1 MATFNVNALP
11 NYVEQHREELIAE
24 AVISAKSADL
34 FTLQTGIKGPTALNL
49 IDTEVVFGDGASC
62 GWNDAG
68 ETSLSQRILTPK
80 ALKVNMSICDKY
92 LLSKWANYLV
102 RVAAN
107 KTDADMPFEQEF
119 IEGVIKQ
126 VKAKIE
132 KMIYQGNPA
141 ENDPETGEAIDPNQ
155 FEGLITILTAS
166 GESTITTTAAS
177 SVSAYAFL
185 KQVAAR
191 IPAAVLEKE
200 DKVILVSAP
209 MYNAFM
215 QDLVSANLYHY
226 NPGDGANEYLL
237 PGTDIKVIAVNG
249 LNDTETYDYAI
260 AGSLSNMFYGVD
272 LQGGEEVFDLWY
284 SKDNREFRF
293 AIEFVAGVQVA
304 YPQEIVLGKRAK

>member
-1 MATFNVNALP
+1 MATFNVTALP
-11 NYVEQHREELIAE
+11 DYVEQHREELIAE

-49 IDTEVVFGDGASC
+49 IDTDVVFGDGSTC
-62 GWNDAG
+62 GWDNAG

-80 ALKVNMSICDKY
+80 ALKVNMSICDKN

-119 IEGVIKQ
+119 VDGVIKQ
-126 VKAKIE
+126 VKAGIE
-132 KMIYQGNPA
+132 KMIYQGDSTA
-141 ENDPETGEAIDPNQ
+141 TGTTEFD
-155 FEGLITILTAS
+155 GLIKILSAT
-166 GESTITTTAAS
+166 GESTINTTAAS

-215 QDLVSANLYHY
+215 QDLVTANLYHY
-226 NPGDGANEYLL
+226 NPGDGANEYML

-304 YPQEIVLGKRAK
+304 YPQEIVLGSRAK

>member
-1 MATFNVNALP
+1 MGTFNVNALP

-24 AVISAKSADL
+24 AVMSAKSADL

-49 IDTEVVFGDGASC
+49 IDTEVVFGDGSTC

-68 ETSLSQRILTPK
+68 ETSLSQRILTPR
-80 ALKVNMSICDKY
+80 ALKVNMSICDKN

-119 IEGVIKQ
+119 VDGVIKE
-126 VKAKIE
+126 VKAGIE
-132 KMIYQGNPA
+132 KMIYQGDSTA
-141 ENDPETGEAIDPNQ
+141 TGTTEFD
-155 FEGLITILTAS
+155 GLIKILTAT
-166 GESTITTTAAS
+166 GATTITTTAAS

-185 KQVAAR
+185 KQVAAKM
-191 IPAAVLEKE
+191 PAAVLEKD

-226 NPGDGANEYLL
+226 NPGDGENEYML
-237 PGTDIKVIAVNG
+237 PGTSIKVIAVNG
-249 LNDTETYDYAI
+249 LNDTETNDYAI

-272 LQGGEEVFDLWY
+272 LQGGEEIFDLWY

-304 YPQEIVLGKRAK
+304 YPQEIVLGSRALL

>member
-1 MATFNVNALP
+1 MATFNVTALP
-11 NYVEQHREELIAE
+11 DYVEQHREELIAE

-49 IDTEVVFGDGASC
+49 IDTDVVFGDGSTC
-62 GWNDAG
+62 GWDNAG
-68 ETSLSQRILTPK
+68 ETSLSQRILTPR
-80 ALKVNMSICDKY
+80 ALKVNMSICDKN

-119 IEGVIKQ
+119 VDGVIKQ
-126 VKAKIE
+126 VKAGIE
-132 KMIYQGNPA
+132 KMIYQGDYTA
-141 ENDPETGEAIDPNQ
+141 TGTTEFD
-155 FEGLITILTAS
+155 GLIKILSAT

-185 KQVAAR
+185 KQVAAQ

-209 MYNAFM
+209 MYNAFI

-226 NPGDGANEYLL
+226 NPGDGANEYML

-260 AGSLSNMFYGVD
+260 AGSLSNLFYGVD

-304 YPQEIVLGKRAK
+304 YPQEIVLGSRAK

>member
-1 MATFNVNALP
+1 MGTYNVNALP

-49 IDTEVVFGDGASC
+49 IDTDVVFGDGSTC

-68 ETSLSQRILTPK
+68 ETSLSQRILTPR
-80 ALKVNMSICDKY
+80 ALKVNMSICDKN

-119 IEGVIKQ
+119 VDGVLKQ
-126 VKAKIE
+126 VKAGIE
-132 KMIYQGNPA
+132 KMIYQGDSTA
-141 ENDPETGEAIDPNQ
+141 TGTTEFD
-155 FEGLITILTAS
+155 GLLKILAAS
-166 GESTITTTAAS
+166 GESTITTSAAS

-185 KQVAAR
+185 KQVAAKM
-191 IPAAVLEKE
+191 PAAVLEKD

-215 QDLVSANLYHY
+215 QDLVTANLYHY

-249 LNDTETYDYAI
+249 LNDTASYDYAI
-260 AGSLSNMFYGVD
+260 AGSLSNIFYGVD

-293 AIEFVAGVQVA
+293 AIEFIAGVQVA
-304 YPQEIVLGKRAK
+304 YPQEIVLGSRAK

>member
-1 MATFNVNALP
+1 MATFNVTALP

-49 IDTEVVFGDGASC
+49 IDTDVVFGDGSTC
-62 GWNDAG
+62 GWDNAG

-80 ALKVNMSICDKY
+80 ALKVNMSICDKN

-119 IEGVIKQ
+119 VDGVLKQ
-126 VKAKIE
+126 VKAGIE
-132 KMIYQGNPA
+132 KMIYQGDSTA
-141 ENDPETGEAIDPNQ
+141 TGTTEFD
-155 FEGLITILTAS
+155 GLIKILTAS

-185 KQVAAR
+185 KQVAAKM
-191 IPAAVLEKE
+191 PAAVLEKD

-215 QDLVSANLYHY
+215 QDLVTANLYHY
-226 NPGDGANEYLL
+226 NPGDGANEYML

-272 LQGGEEVFDLWY
+272 LQGGEEIFDLWY

-304 YPQEIVLGKRAK
+304 YPQEIVLGERAK

>member
-1 MATFNVNALP
+1 MGTFNVNALP
-11 NYVEQHREELIAE
+11 DYVEQHREELIAE
-24 AVISAKSADL
+24 AVMSAKSADL

-49 IDTEVVFGDGASC
+49 IDTEVVFGDGSTC

-68 ETSLSQRILTPK
+68 ETSLSQRILTPR
-80 ALKVNMSICDKY
+80 ALKVNMSICDKN

-102 RVAAN
+102 RVAAD

-119 IEGVIKQ
+119 VDGVLKQ
-126 VKAKIE
+126 VKAGIE
-132 KMIYQGNPA
+132 KMIYQGDSTA
-141 ENDPETGEAIDPNQ
+141 TGTTEFD
-155 FEGLITILTAS
+155 GLIKILTAS

-185 KQVAAR
+185 KQVAAKM
-191 IPAAVLEKE
+191 PAAVLEKD

-215 QDLVSANLYHY
+215 QDLVTANLYHY
-226 NPGDGANEYLL
+226 NPGDGANEYML

-249 LNDTETYDYAI
+249 LNDTETNDYAI
-260 AGSLSNMFYGVD
+260 AGSLSNIFYGVD
-272 LQGGEEVFDLWY
+272 LQGGEEIFDLWY

-304 YPQEIVLGKRAK
+304 YPQEIVLGERAK

>member
-1 MATFNVNALP
+1 MATFNVTALP
-11 NYVEQHREELIAE
+11 DYVEQHREELIAE

-49 IDTEVVFGDGASC
+49 IDTDVVFGDGSTC
-62 GWNDAG
+62 GWDDAG
-68 ETSLSQRILTPK
+68 ETSLSQRILTPR
-80 ALKVNMSICDKY
+80 ALKVNMSICDKN

-119 IEGVIKQ
+119 VDGVIKQ
-126 VKAKIE
+126 VKAGIE
-132 KMIYQGNPA
+132 KMIYQGDSTA
-141 ENDPETGEAIDPNQ
+141 TGTTEFD
-155 FEGLITILTAS
+155 GLISILTAS

-185 KQVAAR
+185 KQVAAQ

-215 QDLVSANLYHY
+215 QDLVTANLYHY
-226 NPGDGANEYLL
+226 NPGDGANEYML

-249 LNDTETYDYAI
+249 LNDTESYDYAI

-272 LQGGEEVFDLWY
+272 LQSGEEIFDLWY

-293 AIEFVAGVQVA
+293 AIEFIAGVQVA
-304 YPQEIVLGKRAK
+304 YPQEIVLGSRAK

>member
-1 MATFNVNALP
+1 MGTFNVNALP
-11 NYVEQHREELIAE
+11 DYVEQHREELIAE
-24 AVISAKSADL
+24 AVMSAKSADL

-49 IDTEVVFGDGASC
+49 INTEVVFGDGSEC
-62 GWNDAG
+62 GWADSG

-80 ALKVNMSICDKY
+80 ALKVNMSICDKN

-119 IEGVIKQ
+119 VEGVIKQ

-132 KMIYQGNPA
+132 KMIYQG
-141 ENDPETGEAIDPNQ
+141 DPEAADEETGIYLDPNS
-155 FEGLITILTAS
+155 FTGLIKILTAS

-185 KQVAAR
+185 KQVAAK
-191 IPAAVLEKE
+191 IPAAVLEKD

-249 LNDTETYDYAI
+249 LNDTAGYDYAI
-260 AGSLSNMFYGVD
+260 AASLSNLFYGVD
-272 LQGGEEVFDLWY
+272 LQGGEEIFDLWY

-304 YPQEIVLGKRAK
+304 YPQEIVLGSRAK

>member
-1 MATFNVNALP
+1 MATFNVTALP
-11 NYVEQHREELIAE
+11 DYVEQHREELIAE

-49 IDTEVVFGDGASC
+49 IDTDVVFGDGSTC
-62 GWNDAG
+62 GWNNSG
-68 ETSLSQRILTPK
+68 ETSLSQRILTPR
-80 ALKVNMSICDKY
+80 ALKVNMSICDKN

-102 RVAAN
+102 RVAAD

-119 IEGVIKQ
+119 VEGVIKN
-126 VKAKIE
+126 VKAGIE
-132 KMIYQGNPA
+132 KMIYQGDSTA
-141 ENDPETGEAIDPNQ
+141 TGTTEFD
-155 FEGLITILTAS
+155 GLIKILSAT
-166 GESTITTTAAS
+166 GESTINTTAAS

-185 KQVAAR
+185 KQVAAQ
-191 IPAAVLEKE
+191 IPAAVLEKD
-200 DKVILVSAP
+200 DKVILVSTP

-215 QDLVSANLYHY
+215 QDLVTANLYHY
-226 NPGDGANEYLL
+226 NPGDGANEYML

-260 AGSLSNMFYGVD
+260 AGSLSNLFYGVD
-272 LQGGEEVFDLWY
+272 LQGGEEIFDLWY

-304 YPQEIVLGKRAK
+304 YPQEIVLGERAK

>member
-1 MATFNVNALP
+1 MGTFNTNALP
-11 NYVEQHREELIAE
+11 DYVEQHREELIAE
-24 AVISAKSADL
+24 AVMSAKSADL

-49 IDTEVVFGDGASC
+49 IDTEVVFGDGSTC
-62 GWNDAG
+62 GWDDAG
-68 ETSLSQRILTPK
+68 ETSLSQRVLTPR
-80 ALKVNMSICDKY
+80 ALKVNMGICDKN

-119 IEGVIKQ
+119 VDGVLKQ
-126 VKAKIE
+126 VKAGIE
-132 KMIYQGNPA
+132 KMIYQGDSTA
-141 ENDPETGEAIDPNQ
+141 TGTTEFD
-155 FEGLITILTAS
+155 GLIKILTAS

-185 KQVAAR
+185 KQVAAK

-200 DKVILVSAP
+200 DKVILVSASL
-209 MYNAFM
+209 YNEFM
-215 QDLVSANLYHY
+215 QDLVDANLYHY
-226 NPGDGANEYLL
+226 NPGDGENEYML
-237 PGTDIKVIAVNG
+237 PGTSIKVIAVNG
-249 LNDTETYDYAI
+249 LNDTESYDYAI

-272 LQGGEEVFDLWY
+272 LQGGEEIFDLWY

-304 YPQEIVLGKRAK
+304 YPQEIVLGSRAK